1 MKIGT
6 GPGFRPKTTVS
17 GRGVGWQPA
26 LAAGCHGVVAH
37 RAARTRAR
45 QGAVNMAEAGA
56 VARAATAHRRLA
68 WHGVEGEGTK
78 AVGGVRRARREMVR
92 LTDEVRRQ

>member
-1 MKIGT
+1 MKTGT
-6 GPGFRPKTTVS
+6 GPGFRPKTKMS
-17 GRGVGWQPA
+17 GRGVGLQPA

-45 QGAVNMAEAGA
+45 QGAVNMVEAGA

-68 WHGVEGEGTK
+68 WHGVLGEGTR
-78 AVGGVRRARREMVR
+78 AVGGVRRARRETVW
-92 LTDEVRRQ
+92 LTEEVRRQ